1 MINKKQIILIKIKE
15 KIKIGPKT
23 NIGYINYFGR
33 LNVLLA
39 DEGDPDCDICTI

>member
-1 MINKKQIILIKIKE
+1 MINKIQITLIKIKE
-15 KIKIGPKT
+15 KIKIGPKL
-23 NIGYINYFGR
+23 NIGDINYFGR